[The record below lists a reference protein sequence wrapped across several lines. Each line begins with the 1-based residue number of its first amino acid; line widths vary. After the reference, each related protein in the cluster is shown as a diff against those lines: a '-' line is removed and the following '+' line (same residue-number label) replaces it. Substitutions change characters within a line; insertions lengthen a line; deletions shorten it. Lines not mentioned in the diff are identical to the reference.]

1 MMIVRDINDA
11 MTMRNK
17 LMSLVRRSHN
27 FGHSRAT
34 MIIEL
39 CQIVEDLEKNI
50 EREEALMLEEM
61 FLQDSDGYACLGN
74 QAA

>member
-17 LMSLVRRSHN
+17 LRSLVRRSHN
-27 FGHSRAT
+27 GGWSRAT

-39 CQIVEDLEKNI
+39 CDIIEDLDKNI
-50 EREEALMLEEM
+50 EREESLLEDEV
-61 FLQDSDGYACLGN
+61 FLKSA
-74 QAA
+74 

>member
-11 MTMRNK
+11 TTMRNK

-39 CQIVEDLEKNI
+39 FEIVEDLEKNI
-50 EREEALMLEEM
+50 EREESLLEDEV
-61 FLQDSDGYACLGN
+61 FLKSA
-74 QAA
+74 

>member
-17 LMSLVRRSHN
+17 LRSLVRRSHN
-27 FGHSRAT
+27 FSHSRAT

-39 CQIVEDLEKNI
+39 CDIIEDLDKNI
-50 EREEALMLEEM
+50 EREESLLEDEV
-61 FLQDSDGYACLGN
+61 FLKSA
-74 QAA
+74 